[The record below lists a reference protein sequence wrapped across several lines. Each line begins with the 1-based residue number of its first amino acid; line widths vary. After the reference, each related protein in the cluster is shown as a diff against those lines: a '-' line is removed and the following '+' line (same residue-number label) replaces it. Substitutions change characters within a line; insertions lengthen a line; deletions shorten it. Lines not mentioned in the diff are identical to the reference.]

1 MTKKNKIVLVIML
14 MVGLVIFYFSVKQI
28 SYHSLMD
35 AIAHL
40 HWSWLVVAFLL
51 MVSSLL
57 LEARVVQVLIR
68 QQLPTYS
75 FWAALRVPLV
85 EQLFN
90 GITPFATGGQPAQLV
105 ALLQSG
111 VDAGRA
117 TSSLL
122 MKFIVYQA
130 MIVVNFIICLALGFQ
145 YVADRIHGMIW
156 LLVFGFII
164 HFAVIVSLLMIMFW
178 YRLTK
183 KLLKLM
189 MLVLKKV
196 MTNSNRYKQLEQTL
210 NEKVDSFYQESLK
223 LKANKQVLVRISCL
237 TLFQLL
243 IYYVIPYFILLALG
257 VTNAN
262 ILLVTTLHVLI
273 VMVISL
279 FPIPGGAGGAEYSFS
294 VVFSTFVQ
302 QGNRLVVA
310 MFLWRI
316 ITYYLGMFS
325 GIIALAFEPKKTSK

>member
-40 HWSWLVVAFLL
+40 HWSWLMVAFLL
-51 MVSSLL
+51 MASSLL

-164 HFAVIVSLLMIMFW
+164 HFAVIVNLLMIMFW

-183 KLLKLM
+183 KLLKLK

-196 MTNSNRYKQLEQTL
+196 MTNPNRYKQLEQTL

-243 IYYVIPYFILLALG
+243 IYYVRLY
-257 VTNAN
+257 N
-262 ILLVTTLHVLI
+262 I
-273 VMVISL
+273 
-279 FPIPGGAGGAEYSFS
+279 
-294 VVFSTFVQ
+294 
-302 QGNRLVVA
+302 
-310 MFLWRI
+310 
-316 ITYYLGMFS
+316 
-325 GIIALAFEPKKTSK
+325 

>member
-1 MTKKNKIVLVIML
+1 
-14 MVGLVIFYFSVKQI
+14 
-28 SYHSLMD
+28 
-35 AIAHL
+35 
-40 HWSWLVVAFLL
+40 
-51 MVSSLL
+51 
-57 LEARVVQVLIR
+57 
-68 QQLPTYS
+68 
-75 FWAALRVPLV
+75 
-85 EQLFN
+85 
-90 GITPFATGGQPAQLV
+90 
-105 ALLQSG
+105 
-111 VDAGRA
+111 
-117 TSSLL
+117 

-145 YVADRIHGMIW
+145 YVADRIHGMVW

-164 HFAVIVSLLMIMFW
+164 HFTVIVSLLMIMFW

-183 KLLKLM
+183 KLLKLL
-189 MLVLKKV
+189 MLVIKKV
-196 MTNSNRYKQLEQTL
+196 MTNPNRYEQLEQTL

-223 LKANKQVLVRISCL
+223 LKANKQVLARISCL

-294 VVFSTFVQ
+294 VVFSTFVH

-325 GIIALAFEPKKTSK
+325 GIVALAFEPKKASK

>member
-1 MTKKNKIVLVIML
+1 
-14 MVGLVIFYFSVKQI
+14 
-28 SYHSLMD
+28 
-35 AIAHL
+35 
-40 HWSWLVVAFLL
+40 
-51 MVSSLL
+51 
-57 LEARVVQVLIR
+57 
-68 QQLPTYS
+68 
-75 FWAALRVPLV
+75 
-85 EQLFN
+85 
-90 GITPFATGGQPAQLV
+90 
-105 ALLQSG
+105 
-111 VDAGRA
+111 
-117 TSSLL
+117 
-122 MKFIVYQA
+122 
-130 MIVVNFIICLALGFQ
+130 
-145 YVADRIHGMIW
+145 
-156 LLVFGFII
+156 
-164 HFAVIVSLLMIMFW
+164 
-178 YRLTK
+178 
-183 KLLKLM
+183 M

-196 MTNSNRYKQLEQTL
+196 MTNPNRYKQLEQTL

-325 GIIALAFEPKKTSK
+325 GIIALAFEPKKTSKWNIECFS